1 MSTDI
6 ATTVR
11 GEVVLPSESGPK
23 PLKVQIRDMEHQ
35 FALAAPRGME
45 ARQIVRDALTALS
58 QNPDLARCDAQSVLG
73 GLMTM
78 AQLGLRVGVLGHGW
92 LIPFWDRQSRSH
104 KAQLVI
110 GYQGLVELA
119 YRSGRIAKITKHT
132 VYEHDHFSR
141 EYGSDEKLIH
151 RPASG
156 DRGKPVYYYAT
167 VKIVGVAEAM
177 FFDMSHEEMEAY
189 RDRYAMA
196 KKKDGTIVG
205 PWRDNFQG
213 MAEKTCLRQLSKL
226 MPKGTDLALAL
237 AADDSVR
244 VDLSPTADIA
254 QVSHHMEAEQVAA
267 SPHVTEEDFNPA
279 TGEVYEAPAQSG
291 ELFGGEQE

>member
-1 MSTDI
+1 MTDL
-6 ATTVR
+6 TTAASGAVA
-11 GEVVLPSESGPK
+11 LPSEQGPK
-23 PLKVQIRDMEHQ
+23 PLKMQIADMEHQ

-45 ARQIVRDALTALS
+45 ARQIVRDAQTAIS
-58 QNPDLARCDAQSVLG
+58 QNPDLLKCDARSVLG

-92 LIPFWDRQSRSH
+92 LIPFWDRQSRSF

-132 VYEHDHFSR
+132 VYANDHFSR

-151 RPASG
+151 RPSSG
-156 DRGKPVYYYAT
+156 DRGEPVHYYAT

-177 FFDMSHEEMEAY
+177 FFDMSHAEMEAY

-226 MPKGTDLALAL
+226 MPKGTDLAVAL
-237 AADDSVR
+237 MADDSVR
-244 VDLSPTADIA
+244 LDVSPHADIVE
-254 QVSHHMEAEQVAA
+254 VSRHIEPERSDAT
-267 SPHVTEEDFNPA
+267 PHVSESDFAGPIV
-279 TGEVYEAPAQSG
+279 GEVVEDYPSEADQ
-291 ELFGGEQE
+291 